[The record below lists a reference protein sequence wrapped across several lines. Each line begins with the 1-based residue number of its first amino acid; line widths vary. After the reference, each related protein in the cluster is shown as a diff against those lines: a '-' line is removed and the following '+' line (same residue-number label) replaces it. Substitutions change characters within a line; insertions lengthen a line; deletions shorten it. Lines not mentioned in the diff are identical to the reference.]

1 MEHLDTTTENPDE
14 PSLGEIKVNHSVVAS
29 IVRLAALQIPGIVGV
44 GAGFVDGL
52 ADLFSERDLSRRESD
67 RGVKI
72 TEEADGSYA
81 IEIRVVMAFGVELA
95 KTAYLAQMEVR
106 KQVTVMTGRS
116 VRRIDV
122 IIEGIKQISDRR
134 ETPSEG
140 DDLWPGSSQ
149 SE

>member
-1 MEHLDTTTENPDE
+1 MEHVDASTENPDE

-29 IVRLAALQIPGIVGV
+29 IVRLAALQVPGVCGV

-52 ADLFSERDLSRRESD
+52 ADLFSEQDLSRRESD

-81 IEIRVVMAFGVELA
+81 IEIRVVMAFGMELA

-106 KQVTVMTGRS
+106 KQVSVMTGRG
-116 VRRIDV
+116 VRRVDV
-122 IIEGIKQISDRR
+122 IIEGIKQVSEAKERARESD
-134 ETPSEG
+134 E
-140 DDLWPGSSQ
+140 LWPG
-149 SE
+149 ERHTD